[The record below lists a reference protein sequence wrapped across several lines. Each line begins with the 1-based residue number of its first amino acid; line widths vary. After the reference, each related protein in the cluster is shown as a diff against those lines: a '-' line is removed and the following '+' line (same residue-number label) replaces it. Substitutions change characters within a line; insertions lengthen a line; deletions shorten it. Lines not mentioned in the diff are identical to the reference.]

1 MADKSGSSALDL
13 ADYRRAVA
21 GMYNEVREQIGTP
34 ETRLARFR
42 RQRDG
47 LFRSHPQSALSPERK
62 ASFAGLSYYPYD
74 PQLRFILAV
83 DTRVEQETFSTE
95 LSDDGLFRYQ
105 RVGVVRFDY
114 HGQQA
119 ELSLFWVLGYGGGL
133 YLPFRDQTNGQATY
147 PGGRYLLDTI
157 KHADLGVEN
166 GLLVVDF
173 NYAYNPSCA
182 YDLRWH
188 CPLAPPENWLTIPI
202 PAGEKNFER
211 PQQAPP
217 ASPPD

>member
-1 MADKSGSSALDL
+1 MALNVDLYALDL

-21 GMYNEVREQIGTP
+21 RMYNEVREQTGTP
-34 ETRLARFR
+34 EARLARFR

-47 LFRSHPQSALSPERK
+47 LFRSHPQSALSPEEK
-62 ASFAGLSYYPYD
+62 ASFSCLSYYPYD
-74 PQLRFILAV
+74 PQLRYTLAV
-83 DTRVEQETFSTE
+83 DTRVDRETFSTE

-114 HGQQA
+114 RGEQA
-119 ELSLFWVLGYGGGL
+119 KLYLYWILGYGGGL
-133 YLPFRDQTNGQATY
+133 YLPFRDQTNGKATF

-182 YDLRWH
+182 YHPRWH
-188 CPLAPPENWLTIPI
+188 CPLAPPENWLPILI
-202 PAGEKNFER
+202 PAGEKNFESHLET
-211 PQQAPP
+211 PP